1 MFPCPAG
8 KKGAMEGS
16 PPAEKEANVNIN
28 LVNVNINF
36 ESSECSICE
45 PGVSTK
51 GVELLNLD
59 VVKPRL
65 DQTRYFLLC

>member
-1 MFPCPAG
+1 MKDP
-8 KKGAMEGS
+8 S
-16 PPAEKEANVNIN
+16 PPTATKETNANIN

-36 ESSECSICE
+36 ESSECTICE
-45 PGVSTK
+45 PGLSTK

-65 DQTRYFLLC
+65 DQTWYFLLC

>member
-1 MFPCPAG
+1 MP
-8 KKGAMEGS
+8 S
-16 PPAEKEANVNIN
+16 PPPTAKKTNLNIN
-28 LVNVNINF
+28 FVNVNKNF

-65 DQTRYFLLC
+65 D